1 MADNRSPVEYR
12 PDDFVL
18 VQENVRISDKKL
30 DTKPTTFFK
39 DAIKRFAKNKSSV
52 TAAIILAILIL
63 LAIIVP
69 MVSDKNITVVSSKER
84 FLAPKL
90 FEAGTGFWDGTR
102 SYKHIVYDPVNEVPA
117 LSEKNSIEAIKA
129 SLIKLKVYDEPELI
143 DSRSQYGTGGAIV
156 VETDVDFAGRDI
168 YMTSKNTRF
177 SATGNYMLEIE
188 FSKDTKI
195 GENIVD
201 LMPEDGDQMPEDG
214 DQIPEDGDQMPEDGD
229 QMPEDGDQLQEET
242 LEDQEADANAKLGEY
257 RVSLKYGE
265 TDEERL
271 IIRDF
276 GTDFSDIKFNISEA
290 LAEAGLN
297 NVNGS
302 IVFDVKSAD
311 GGRRYIL
318 VEKVVLSADE
328 NVSNAEDLAAI
339 SFTDATK
346 MINIA
351 DKNDMSYWA
360 CSGRKGIHD
369 SIVYYCDYTIDTY
382 MLVYGDA
389 DVVTYSKA
397 DLQKMID
404 DGWCTYDY
412 KVGPES
418 FVRLS
423 DECPIDEV
431 VSQKVLG
438 VTKKLSSVDTR
449 GWNYRKLGYKT
460 MPKFILGT
468 DASGFDLFKRS
479 FAGLRT
485 SLLLGVCTAAFCF
498 TFGLLWGSISGYFG
512 GNVDLAME
520 RFCEI
525 LGGVPW
531 IVVMTLC
538 ILHFGNSFGV
548 FLLALCLTGWMSTA
562 QRTRTQ
568 FYRFK
573 GREYVLASRTLGAKD
588 MRLIFKH
595 ILPNSMGTIITSS
608 VLMIPTVIFSE
619 ATLAYLNLGLQGK
632 QAFGVMMAAN
642 QQYLGIYPNLV
653 IFPAIIIALMMIS
666 FNLFGNGLRDA
677 FNPSLKGSD

>member
-1 MADNRSPVEYR
+1 MAENRSSVEFNS
-12 PDDFVL
+12 DDFIL
-18 VQENVRISDKKL
+18 VQQNVRISDKKL

-39 DAIKRFAKNKSSV
+39 DALKRFTKNKSSV

-69 MVSDKNITVVSSKER
+69 MVSTKNITVVASKER

-117 LSEKNSIEAIKA
+117 LSGKNSIESIKA
-129 SLIKLKVYDEPELI
+129 SLVKLKVYDEPELV
-143 DSRSQYGTGGAIV
+143 DSRSAFGQGGAIV
-156 VETDVDFAGRDI
+156 VETDAEIAGRDVF
-168 YMTSKNTRF
+168 MSSKNTKF

-195 GENIVD
+195 GENEVD
-201 LMPEDGDQMPEDG
+201 LTPGDGEAL
-214 DQIPEDGDQMPEDGD
+214 E
-229 QMPEDGDQLQEET
+229 EET
-242 LEDQEADANAKLGEY
+242 LEEQEADANAKLGEY

-265 TDEERL
+265 SEEERL

-276 GTDFSDIKFNISEA
+276 GTDYSDIRFNISEA
-290 LAEAGLN
+290 LKEAGLD
-297 NVNGS
+297 NVNGC
-302 IVFDVKSAD
+302 ITFDVKSTN
-311 GGRRYIL
+311 GCRRFIL

-328 NVSNAEDLAAI
+328 NVPNAEDLAAI
-339 SFTDATK
+339 SFTDATR
-346 MINIA
+346 MINMA

-369 SIVYYCDYTIDTY
+369 SILYYCDYTIDTY
-382 MLVYGDA
+382 MLVYGNA
-389 DVVTYSKA
+389 DIVTYSKA

-431 VSQKVLG
+431 VSQKLLG
-438 VTKKLSSVDTR
+438 VTKKLSSIDAR
-449 GWNYRKLGYKT
+449 GWNYRKLGYKE
-460 MPKFILGT
+460 MPKFLLGT
-468 DASGFDLFKRS
+468 DASGFDLFKRA

-485 SLLLGVCTAAFCF
+485 SLILGVCTAAFCF
-498 TFGLLWGSISGYFG
+498 TFGLVWGSISGYFG
-512 GNVDLAME
+512 GNVDLVME

-548 FLLALCLTGWMSTA
+548 FLLALCLTGWMGTA
-562 QRTRTQ
+562 ARTRTQ

-588 MRLIFKH
+588 FRLIFKH

-608 VLMIPTVIFSE
+608 VLMIPSVIFSE
-619 ATLAYLNLGLQGK
+619 AMLAYLNLGLQGK

-642 QQYLGIYPNLV
+642 QQYLSIYPNLV
-653 IFPAIIIALMMIS
+653 IFPAIVMALMMIS

-677 FNPSLKGSD
+677 FNPTLKGSD